1 MRMTADTVVAGSTV
15 PKAIGPSLSSIGA
28 SIWLRC
34 YRLSKSSGPTTI
46 APAVNRASFPKIRNS
61 TSWTVPSVR
70 VRRMMGRVGAKEA
83 FDEGRRNMEELA
95 GVVVKTKAVERG
107 SEAIGQDV
115 ERFSEAEPPAAVSG
129 N

>member
-61 TSWTVPSVR
+61 TSWTVPSG

-83 FDEGRRNMEELA
+83 FG
-95 GVVVKTKAVERG
+95 GKG
-107 SEAIGQDV
+107 
-115 ERFSEAEPPAAVSG
+115 AAVSHSPEG
-129 N
+129 TFSWVAIER